1 LRKLG
6 IQVLLLV
13 FIISLLAAAA
23 GCGETTP
30 QKLTIGLLPI
40 EDALPFFVA
49 EEKGYFREAGVEVEL
64 EIFKSA
70 VERDG
75 AFQAGRLD
83 GGVADVVATA
93 AMVQSGL
100 DVKIISLTVGATPA
114 EGRFAILSAPNSNLR
129 TVKDLAG
136 VEIAVSSNSIIEYV
150 TDQVLT
156 ENGLQPDEIEKIV
169 VPKIPVRY
177 ELLMNGKVQ
186 AATLPDPLAALAEAE
201 GANLVA
207 DDTKAKNNYS
217 QVVILFTGTAVKNKE
232 RAIEKMLDAYER
244 AVREINANPESFR
257 ELLVSK
263 ARVPE
268 KIIETYQVTHFAL
281 PQVPQVKEVEMVIHW
296 MQAKG
301 LLEKPVAYDDLVEDK
316 FVR

>member
-1 LRKLG
+1 MRKLG